1 VAGLRLSGNTRSP
14 LSGSDPPLEDAQ
26 GLSASDELTAG
37 DMISMGSGASNNGDL
52 DAGADTSSISGE
64 IQLIWEDP
72 DSDQTQIIDSY
83 EP

>member
-1 VAGLRLSGNTRSP
+1 
-14 LSGSDPPLEDAQ
+14 
-26 GLSASDELTAG
+26 
-37 DMISMGSGASNNGDL
+37 MISMGSGASNNGDL